1 MQVALLEFGLSKNP
15 KNKTFLAWQVKI
27 YSKLGMT
34 SLVTEICNKIAKPEQ
49 GTGQGT
55 GVPGSPAALE
65 FEKVGCI
72 RYSHYTDFMADR
84 DLDLLCRQYKKH
96 FESGQNDG
104 REKIVHC
111 FKRKEFEKI
120 PEIMGTNSQ

>member
-1 MQVALLEFGLSKNP
+1 
-15 KNKTFLAWQVKI
+15 
-27 YSKLGMT
+27 MT

-120 PEIMGTNSQ
+120 PEIMGTSSQ